1 MMAIVKAKSRYS
13 VPMSL
18 WLVEKNQRSTKLC
31 LWPWSSWAWELSA
44 AAGYVDMCCLPRV
57 CLSVTASCCYVG
69 RDDRSDGRRDGGLR
83 VELCGGRRGC
93 GFFGRRG
100 GRARGGGPSGR

>member
-1 MMAIVKAKSRYS
+1 MMAIVKLKSRYS

-31 LWPWSSWAWELSA
+31 LWPWSSWTWELSA

-57 CLSVTASCCYVG
+57 CLSVTASCCCG
-69 RDDRSDGRRDGGLR
+69 GPDDRSAEIGRESCR
-83 VELCGGRRGC
+83 ERGC
-93 GFFGRRG
+93 QYVSISVVAGSFKTKKK
-100 GRARGGGPSGR
+100 